1 MPMRYNRLGL
11 AQNASS
17 INAMPQDLGYDTT
30 ASPDTV
36 HVDFEPIGRR
46 GPCKRGLHLLE
57 CAHHLGVGLAA
68 VCGGHGT
75 CGRCRVVPVLGRLST
90 PTAIEHSTLSNEEIA
105 SGIRLACQ
113 AIPVTDCVVHVP
125 AESLTATQR
134 IQLEGLQIVAGSD
147 PPVIGREVTVTPP
160 GLQDVRGDTD
170 RVLARLSES
179 AGNACDTVDL
189 EAARAIPGVLRS
201 QEWTIEVTLRG
212 RELIAAGPWPSP
224 TLGLAVDLGTTKIA
238 CYLLDLT
245 TGDTL
250 AARGIMNPQIRYGE
264 DVVTRLTH
272 AMSASQGAN
281 ELAAASITAI
291 NNVVVELAGE
301 VNIDPARI
309 LEAVIV
315 GNTAMHHL
323 LLGLPIEQL
332 SRAPY
337 VPAVTDALDIKA
349 RDVGLR
355 IGKGSYIHLPP
366 NIAGF
371 VGSDHVATILATNV
385 ATATGPVLVID
396 IGTNTE
402 VCLAV
407 DGHLTSVSCA
417 SGPAFEGGHIRD
429 GMRAS
434 PGAIEHMEIHG
445 DEVRLQVIDDIEP
458 AGICGSGILDA
469 LAEMAAHGIVDTTGK
484 LSREHPSVSETERSP
499 EFVLVPASRRD
510 GRQALSVTQGDIRQ
524 LQLAKAAIATGI
536 QALLEHARMDA
547 SQLDSVIIAG
557 AFGSYIDIRNAM
569 AIGMLPSLP
578 LNRFRQ
584 TGNAAGVGAKMAL
597 ASMSS
602 RAEAR
607 ELSRQTA
614 YLELATAP
622 GFTNGFVANTRLAT
636 FQSGGG

>member
-1 MPMRYNRLGL
+1 
-11 AQNASS
+11 
-17 INAMPQDLGYDTT
+17 MPQDSGYDNA
-30 ASPDTV
+30 ASLEMV

-57 CAHHLGVGLAA
+57 CAHHLGVGLSA

-75 CGRCRVVPVLGRLST
+75 CGRCKVTPVIGQLT
-90 PTAIEHSTLSNEEIA
+90 APTDVEYSTLSNREIEI
-105 SGIRLACQ
+105 GIRLACQ
-113 AIPVTDCVVHVP
+113 AIPVTDCVIHVP

-170 RVLARLSES
+170 RVLARLSET
-179 AGNACDTVDL
+179 ANNTCDSLDL
-189 EAARAIPGVLRS
+189 EAARDIPQVLRS
-201 QEWTIEVTLRG
+201 QDWTIAVTLRG
-212 RELIAAGPWPSP
+212 RELIATGPWPSP

-245 TGDTL
+245 TGNTL
-250 AARGIMNPQIRYGE
+250 AARGVINPQIRYGE

-272 AMSASQGAN
+272 AMAASQGAKD
-281 ELAAASITAI
+281 LAAASVTAI
-291 NNVVVELAGE
+291 NDMAIELAGE
-301 VNIDPARI
+301 VGIDPARI

-323 LLGLPIEQL
+323 LLGLPIGQL

-337 VPAVTDALDIKA
+337 VPAVTDAMDIKA
-349 RDVGLR
+349 RDIGLR
-355 IGKGSYIHLPP
+355 IGKGAYIHLPP

-371 VGSDHVATILATNV
+371 VGSDHVATLLATS
-385 ATATGPVLVID
+385 AAAATGPVLVID

-402 VCLAV
+402 VCLAA

-417 SGPAFEGGHIRD
+417 SGPAFEGGHIRY

-434 PGAIEHMEIHG
+434 PGAIEHLELHG
-445 DEVRLQVIDDIEP
+445 DEVRFQVIDDIEP

-469 LAEMAAHGIVDTTGK
+469 LAEMTAHGIVDTTGK
-484 LSREHPSVSETERSP
+484 LSRKHASVSETERSL
-499 EFVLVPASRRD
+499 EFVLVPASQRD

-524 LQLAKAAIATGI
+524 VQLAKAAIATGI
-536 QALLEHARMDA
+536 QALLEHTGMDS

-557 AFGSYIDIRNAM
+557 AFGSYIDIRSAIV
-569 AIGMLPSLP
+569 IGMLPSLP

-584 TGNAAGVGAKMAL
+584 TGNAAGAGAKLAL

-602 RAEAR
+602 RAKAR
-607 ELSRQTA
+607 ELSRRAA
-614 YLELATAP
+614 YLELGAAP
-622 GFTNGFVANTRLAT
+622 GFANSFVANTKLT
-636 FQSGGG
+636 VFQSGGG